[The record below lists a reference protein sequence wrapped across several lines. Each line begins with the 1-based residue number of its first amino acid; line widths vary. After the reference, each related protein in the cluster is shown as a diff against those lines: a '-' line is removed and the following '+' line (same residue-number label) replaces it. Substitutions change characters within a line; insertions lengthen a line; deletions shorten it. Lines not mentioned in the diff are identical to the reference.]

1 MLRNLLLLAILI
13 SGFTYLPAQETQ
25 ADNTNSAEEYYAP
38 LKWRSIGPFRGGR
51 SVASCGLP
59 NDPLTAY
66 MGTTG
71 GGLWKTVDAGQR
83 WFNVSDGYFKTGSV
97 GAVAVAP
104 SDVNV
109 VYVGMGEHAPRGVMT
124 SHGDGMYKSTDAGK
138 TWQHLGLTATK
149 HISRVIIHPEDPDV
163 VYVAA
168 QGALH
173 GPSEE
178 RGIYKSTDGGETWEK
193 ILYVDENSGAAHL
206 DMDPTNPRILY
217 AAMWDHRRLPW
228 QVVSGGPGSGLYKST
243 DAGKTWNKIENGLPE
258 GLGKMSVSVS
268 GANPSKVYALV
279 EGDTQKE
286 KGGLYVSEDAGANW
300 TRVSKDHNLVQRAWY
315 YIEVFADPTDE
326 HTVYVL
332 NAPAL
337 KSIDGGKT
345 WNRMTGTHGDHHDLW
360 INPNNG
366 NHLVLSNDG
375 GAAISFDQGKTWSRQ
390 DNMPTAQFYRISVD
404 NHFPYRIYAGQQD
417 NSSVRINHRN
427 PNGYSITDRDWEAS
441 AGGESAFLAFDP
453 DNPRIVLGG
462 SYQGTIEAL
471 DAETGQSR
479 QIMASPN
486 QYLAMEAKDMR
497 YRFNWNAPIIRSPHE
512 ESTFYHGG
520 NKLLRTRDVGISWE
534 EISPDLTRN
543 ETAKQGL
550 GGAPFTNEGAGGEN
564 YGTLSYVVESP
575 TTPGEIWAGSDDG
588 LVHLTRDGGKTWK
601 NITPKGLPECLINAI
616 ELSPTQPG
624 RAYLA
629 TTRYKFDDF
638 RPGLYVTENY
648 GKSWKAINTGIPD
661 NAFTRIVREDP
672 ERPDM
677 LLAGT
682 ETGLYLS
689 LDGGASWEAFQLNLP
704 VSPITDLRIHQG
716 DVIVATSGRSFWVLD
731 DLEAIRQYRGATADL
746 TLYTPADVY
755 RTNSGSPLD
764 GNTAKFSGAQA
775 MVGVNPA
782 AGAVLYYHLPE
793 GAGEGTLNLT
803 ITDAAGETV
812 RAFSSRADKD
822 FVGYPGGP
830 GRDATLPTSTGLNRF
845 VWDLRHPT
853 MVGAPKVY
861 IEGSF
866 RGRKVMPGTY
876 TLTLEHVDEEGNTT
890 TSSAPVKILPHP
902 DIEAT
907 TADYREQDAWMAKM
921 SQRIND
927 IHGKVNQ
934 LQATKKRLSDR
945 LPEVEDEAIQKSARE
960 LLEKIDAWDAE
971 MVQRK
976 SQSYDDVINFPNGL
990 TADYFFLNGQMS
1002 TNVPNVTEAMKA
1014 RWEELEA
1021 IWKKHEVTFDSLE
1034 STIAEMD
1041 KKLQQGGIGPLK

>member
-345 WNRMTGTHGDHHDLW
+345 WSRMTGTHGDHHDLW

-375 GAAISFDQGKTWSRQ
+375 GAAISFNQGKTWSRQ

-417 NSSVRINHRN
+417 NSSVQN
-427 PNGYSITDRDWEAS
+427 
-441 AGGESAFLAFDP
+441 
-453 DNPRIVLGG
+453 
-462 SYQGTIEAL
+462 
-471 DAETGQSR
+471 
-479 QIMASPN
+479 
-486 QYLAMEAKDMR
+486 
-497 YRFNWNAPIIRSPHE
+497 
-512 ESTFYHGG
+512 
-520 NKLLRTRDVGISWE
+520 
-534 EISPDLTRN
+534 
-543 ETAKQGL
+543 
-550 GGAPFTNEGAGGEN
+550 
-564 YGTLSYVVESP
+564 
-575 TTPGEIWAGSDDG
+575 
-588 LVHLTRDGGKTWK
+588 
-601 NITPKGLPECLINAI
+601 
-616 ELSPTQPG
+616 
-624 RAYLA
+624 
-629 TTRYKFDDF
+629 
-638 RPGLYVTENY
+638 
-648 GKSWKAINTGIPD
+648 
-661 NAFTRIVREDP
+661 
-672 ERPDM
+672 
-677 LLAGT
+677 
-682 ETGLYLS
+682 
-689 LDGGASWEAFQLNLP
+689 
-704 VSPITDLRIHQG
+704 
-716 DVIVATSGRSFWVLD
+716 
-731 DLEAIRQYRGATADL
+731 
-746 TLYTPADVY
+746 
-755 RTNSGSPLD
+755 
-764 GNTAKFSGAQA
+764 
-775 MVGVNPA
+775 
-782 AGAVLYYHLPE
+782 
-793 GAGEGTLNLT
+793 
-803 ITDAAGETV
+803 
-812 RAFSSRADKD
+812 
-822 FVGYPGGP
+822 
-830 GRDATLPTSTGLNRF
+830 
-845 VWDLRHPT
+845 
-853 MVGAPKVY
+853 
-861 IEGSF
+861 
-866 RGRKVMPGTY
+866 
-876 TLTLEHVDEEGNTT
+876 
-890 TSSAPVKILPHP
+890 
-902 DIEAT
+902 
-907 TADYREQDAWMAKM
+907 
-921 SQRIND
+921 
-927 IHGKVNQ
+927 
-934 LQATKKRLSDR
+934 
-945 LPEVEDEAIQKSARE
+945 
-960 LLEKIDAWDAE
+960 
-971 MVQRK
+971 
-976 SQSYDDVINFPNGL
+976 
-990 TADYFFLNGQMS
+990 
-1002 TNVPNVTEAMKA
+1002 
-1014 RWEELEA
+1014 
-1021 IWKKHEVTFDSLE
+1021 
-1034 STIAEMD
+1034 
-1041 KKLQQGGIGPLK
+1041 